1 MVQLGSPALLS
12 TFAAVPGS
20 QAQERPE
27 AVALTFQDRTTTF
40 GEFERA
46 TNQIANALIRDH
58 LGHGQRVAY
67 LGKNSDHWAHVMFG
81 AAKAR
86 TVLVSINWRL
96 APAEVSYI
104 LRDSGCKAIFVAPDF
119 LPTVEK
125 IRDETPLL
133 STIIVVERDCQGGEA
148 LNTWRE
154 GAETSDPDI
163 EVSPDDTLCL
173 QYTSGTTGRPKGAQ
187 LSHRNFIASYQMT
200 AAASDFISLRPG
212 QVHLVN
218 LPQFHVSGPFWMY
231 AALSQ
236 GAECLVVE
244 DFRPDETLEIAGR
257 RPVKTL
263 TLVPAM
269 VQMLLDAPA
278 ASDTDFSTLEY
289 VAYGAAPMPP
299 TLLRRALGVM
309 NCKFVQAYGLT
320 ENSGMTALLP
330 AEDHDPEGNQ
340 RMLSV
345 GLPLPGVELAI
356 HDDDGRDVP
365 TGTIGEICVRSPGV
379 MQGYWNHPE
388 ATSDALT
395 NGWLRTGDA
404 GLVDEDGYIY
414 LKDRIKD
421 VIVSGGE
428 NIYPAEVEHVLCS
441 HPSVADVAVIG
452 VPDKRWGEVP
462 KAVLVVREG
471 VDFDQAALAEWAEDR
486 IARYKL
492 PKSFDVVEALPRNAA
507 GKVLRHQLRE
517 RYGEAART

>member
-1 MVQLGSPALLS
+1 M
-12 TFAAVPGS
+12 
-20 QAQERPE
+20 
-27 AVALTFQDRTTTF
+27 ALTFQDRTTTF
-40 GEFERA
+40 EEFEHA
-46 TNQIANALIRDH
+46 TNQIANALNRDH
-58 LGHGQRVAY
+58 LSQGQRVAY
-67 LGKNSDHWAHVMFG
+67 LGKNSDHWAHIMFG
-81 AAKAR
+81 AAKAA

-96 APAEVSYI
+96 APAEVSFI
-104 LRDSGCKAIFVAPDF
+104 LRDSGCQTIFVTPDF
-119 LPTVEK
+119 LPAVEK
-125 IRDETPLL
+125 IRDDVPFL
-133 STIIVVERDCQGGEA
+133 SNIIVVEGNGDGA
-148 LNTWRE
+148 LNSWLE
-154 GAETSDPDI
+154 GAETSDPEID
-163 EVSPDDTLCL
+163 VSPDDTLCL
-173 QYTSGTTGRPKGAQ
+173 QYTSGTTGRPKGVQ
-187 LSHRNFIASYQMT
+187 LSHRNFIDSYRMT

-244 DFRPDETLEIAGR
+244 DFRPHETLEIVGR

-269 VQMLLDAPA
+269 VQMLLDEPA
-278 ASDTDFSTLEY
+278 AAHTDFGTLEY

-299 TLLRRALGVM
+299 NLLRRALGIM

-330 AEDHDPEGNQ
+330 ADDHDPEGNQ

-356 HDDDGRDVP
+356 LDDAGREVT
-365 TGTIGEICVRSPGV
+365 TGTVGEICVRSPGV
-379 MQGYWNHPE
+379 MQGYWNQPE
-388 ATSDALT
+388 ATGDALK

-404 GLVDEDGYIY
+404 GLVDEHGYIY

-421 VIVSGGE
+421 LIVSGGE

-452 VPDKRWGEVP
+452 VPDSRWGEVP
-462 KAVLVVREG
+462 KAVLVVRDG
-471 VDFDQAALAEWAEDR
+471 VDFDPAALVEWAEER
-486 IARYKL
+486 MARYKL
-492 PKSFDVVEALPRNAA
+492 PKSIDIVDVLPRNAA
-507 GKVLRHQLRE
+507 GKVLRHQLRD
-517 RYGEAART
+517 RYREAAQTDIAP